1 MNPQLPLPTG
11 RAPGAR
17 ALLTRRGAGL
27 VLLGALSTAVA
38 VVRMRPRPQRSDPR
52 AGAAAAPEVFD
63 EMYRGRRITGSRAAG
78 AGGAWQVMVDGRP
91 LHLMRRADGSYLS
104 MVDHY
109 DSYATPLAAA
119 RGAVAELGG
128 QELRD
133 HAGEV

>member
-1 MNPQLPLPTG
+1 MAVNSRLPLTTG

-17 ALLTRRGAGL
+17 ALLTRRSAGL
-27 VLLGALSTAVA
+27 VLLGALSATAA
-38 VVRMRPRPQRSDPR
+38 VLRMRPRPQRSGPR
-52 AGAAAAPEVFD
+52 TEAGETFD

-128 QELRD
+128 QALRD
-133 HAGEV
+133 HTGEV

>member
-1 MNPQLPLPTG
+1 MTSRLPLPTD
-11 RAPGAR
+11 RPPGAR
-17 ALLTRRGAGL
+17 ALLTRRSAGL
-27 VLLGALSTAVA
+27 VLLGALSTAAA
-38 VVRMRPRPQRSDPR
+38 VLRMRPRPQRSGPLTGAAEG
-52 AGAAAAPEVFD
+52 AGAFD

-78 AGGAWQVMVDGRP
+78 AGGDWQVMVDGRP

-128 QELRD
+128 QALRD
-133 HAGEV
+133 HTGEV